1 MLTSKKGRAVF
12 LKKNGGNKIMGRN
25 QTERKKQGKGIR
37 LTALVIGMI
46 LLSGCGSNKSQT
58 VQIKEGKNQVTKIES
73 NTVNNESE
81 NNDKN
86 PFVVNFDKE
95 LKETL
100 QKQEKNQLELTFSQ
114 EGGFYPEDFQLEISC
129 EGAKNIYYTLDGSDP
144 LFSNSRILYEEPI
157 RISAQTDRVPVMS
170 QIDPFFFDAAHVELN
185 QSKDGFVGT
194 LMAPK
199 KENVDQ
205 IAVVRAV
212 AEDKKETYSKTQTE
226 SFFLGTMEEHIQGI
240 AESCE
245 AAGQDLAVLSLSIN
259 YEDLFDYDTGI
270 YVKGAHYQNE
280 LKKKINFNEKLDEEV
295 SRALNANYKQ
305 KGREWEREIHLE
317 LFEASQNGAT
327 QVLSQSC
334 GIRVQGNYSRS
345 DLQKGLRLYARSEY
359 GDKNFKY
366 AVFGENLTDDQG
378 QVMEKFKTLT
388 LRAGGN
394 TALTAKYNDTY
405 WQTLV
410 KDLDCETLASRPC
423 IVYVNGEYWG
433 LYVLQEDYSDD
444 YFQDTHGVNKD
455 QVVVYKGDA
464 EALSLGYKLDVGE
477 LPEGETNESYYF
489 EDLLNF
495 FQTHKNL
502 EAEEDFQ
509 AFSQLVDVES
519 ARDYFA
525 AQIWINNKW
534 DWPGKNWSLWRTTE
548 ADKANPYADK
558 KWRFC
563 FYDLDFGGVMGANEA
578 NANTIKEDN
587 YKPAGMLD
595 MDTNNPAVLIFAYLM
610 TNENFR
616 EDYKATLLGLSEGY
630 FEKEHAQTILNQFRD
645 TYAPLYDQFFL
656 RYPGSGSSRDALS
669 GGYSSYKCMY
679 DFLEKRAD
687 YIQPM
692 ITYIDEHFQ

>member
-1 MLTSKKGRAVF
+1 MS
-12 LKKNGGNKIMGRN
+12 RN
-25 QTERKKQGKGIR
+25 QTETRNKRKKWRRTGS
-37 LTALVIGMI
+37 LLLFLL
-46 LLSGCGSNKSQT
+46 LLSACSSQT
-58 VQIKEGKNQVTKIES
+58 EKVEENSDVQSQEVSTEVQESEKEGKNPFF
-73 NTVNNESE
+73 VNY
-81 NNDKN
+81 
-86 PFVVNFDKE
+86 DKE

-100 QKQEKNQLELTFSQ
+100 QSQEKNKLELAFSK
-114 EGGFYPEDFQLEISC
+114 ESGFYPEDFQLEIRC
-129 EGAKNIYYTLDGSDP
+129 EGAKTIYYTLDGSDP
-144 LFSNSRILYEEPI
+144 LFSTSRQEYKEPI
-157 RISAQTDRVPVMS
+157 TITKQIDQVPLMS
-170 QIDPFFFDAAHVELN
+170 QIDPFYFDAAHVELN
-185 QSKDGFVGT
+185 QTKDGFVGT
-194 LMAPK
+194 LQAPNP
-199 KENVDQ
+199 EDVDQ
-205 IAVVRAV
+205 ITVVRAV
-212 AEDKKETYSKTQTE
+212 ALDQKDSYSETNTA

-240 AESCE
+240 KESCQ
-245 AAGQDLAVLSLSIN
+245 AAGEDLAVLSLSIN

-280 LKKKINFNEKLDEEV
+280 LMKKLNFHEKLDAEI

-305 KGREWEREIHLE
+305 KGRDWEKEIYLE
-317 LFEASQNGAT
+317 LFEANQEGGE
-327 QVLSQSC
+327 QVLAQAC

-345 DLQKGLRLYARSEY
+345 DLQKGLRLYARSDY
-359 GDKNFKY
+359 GKKNFNY
-366 AVFGENLTDDQG
+366 AVFGETLRDDQG
-378 QVMEKFKTLT
+378 QIMDKFKTLT

-410 KDLDCETLASRPC
+410 KDLACETLTSRPC
-423 IVYVNGEYWG
+423 ILYVNGEYWG

-444 YFQDTHGVNKD
+444 YFEDSHGVNKD
-455 QVVVYKGDA
+455 HVVLYKGDA
-464 EALSLGYKLDVGE
+464 EALSLGYKLDIGD

-502 EAEEDFQ
+502 EAEEDYL
-509 AFSQLVDVES
+509 AFAQLVDVES

-525 AQIWINNKW
+525 AQIWFNNKW
-534 DWPGKNWSLWRTTE
+534 DWPGKNWSLWRTIE
-548 ADKANPYADK
+548 AEEGNPYADN

-563 FYDLDFGGVMGANEA
+563 FYDLDFGGVMGAGEA

-616 EDYKATLLGLSEGY
+616 EDYKETLSGLSEGI
-630 FEKEHAQTILNQFRD
+630 FEKEYAQQVLTQFRD
-645 TYAPLYDQFFL
+645 VYAPLYDQFFL
-656 RYPGSGSSRDALS
+656 RYPGVGSKEEAIS
-669 GGYSSYKCMY
+669 GGYSSYQCIY

-692 ITYIDEHFQ
+692 LTYIDEHFQ